1 MSSLSS
7 QLKPAVLMA
16 TAIAITVSLAWDS
29 AITSLINQYIPQEY
43 ANSKN
48 AWVKLVYAVVL
59 TIIALLF
66 AQYFAI

>member
-7 QLKPAVLMA
+7 QLKPVVLIASAVV
-16 TAIAITVSLAWDS
+16 IVISLAWDN

-48 AWVKLVYAVVL
+48 AWIKVAYAVVL
-59 TIIALLF
+59 TILALLF
-66 AQYFAI
+66 ANYFAI

>member
-7 QLKPAVLMA
+7 QLKPAVL
-16 TAIAITVSLAWDS
+16 IASAVVIVISLAWDS

-48 AWVKLVYAVVL
+48 AWIKVVYAVVL
-59 TIIALLF
+59 TILALLF
-66 AQYFAI
+66 ANYFAV

>member
-7 QLKPAVLMA
+7 QLKPVVLIASAVV
-16 TAIAITVSLAWDS
+16 IVISLAWDS

-48 AWVKLVYAVVL
+48 AWIKVAYAVVL
-59 TIIALLF
+59 TILALLF
-66 AQYFAI
+66 ANYFAI

>member
-7 QLKPAVLMA
+7 QLKPAVL
-16 TAIAITVSLAWDS
+16 IASAVVIVISLAWDS

-48 AWVKLVYAVVL
+48 AWIKVAYAVVL
-59 TIIALLF
+59 TILALLF
-66 AQYFAI
+66 ANYFAI